1 MRMKRIRFTYPVRI
15 RRTCLLVC
23 LVITA
28 MLLLLGACTQSE
40 VEDRKQLSEEVE
52 GFFSL
57 SVQSNVSSVT
67 RAVVPL
73 DETQEVF
80 IKDLWVGQYAPS
92 GTLVKEQYF
101 ASLTLQDGVDV
112 RLSKSEDEQTVYL
125 VANAGNLQGKADKAD
140 DLLKLELDYA
150 STADGKP
157 SGNTCMMVG
166 SWQGTV
172 DAGGISGEV
181 ELTRLVAKI
190 SFTYSVGGTDFSF
203 TPSSVSLRN
212 VPVKS
217 RLSEPDGQLADI
229 SYRDYTE
236 VPPSGD
242 AATIY
247 WYLPENKAGIAS
259 REDAVDSEKRKTGK
273 GVANATYIE
282 LKGTAVQNKVTYPDV
297 CFKLYPGSGS
307 ADNSMND
314 YMIRRNNY
322 YALEIRLTGIDFS
335 DERVS
340 LGKEP
345 DFENPDN
352 LGAEKGASKSFQV
365 TSQPG
370 KPWSFMLPNWL
381 AAKIGDVSISAGS
394 EIGFQGPAR
403 IEFTAVTANPKAE
416 ERKESIVIDNKEVVI
431 IQNPSSLS
439 TGSAVSL
446 AAESG
451 SAGGS
456 TFTATKGLPWVAT
469 LVADGGWLG
478 WQDGAV
484 SSGNETQGSS
494 QSLLVKAV
502 SANPSASPRNG
513 KITVKGGSATDGVYN
528 GLTGEVT
535 VSQNGSTL
543 SGSTVRVAAALANN
557 QSATFN
563 ATKGL
568 SWSAATVADW
578 LSLIDKSGTT
588 TGSNQSLKFNVTT
601 TNPSSSTRTGKISV
615 RAGNA
620 PGTANPGPS
629 NDITVN
635 QDGSVLNVNETTKTI
650 PATAST
656 GNTSSF
662 TATAGLS
669 WSVGVESSGNW
680 LTLTSTPNSG
690 VDNTSGNAQ
699 SIIYSTPVNLNSSSR
714 EGTVTV
720 KVGNAINS
728 TDGGLTKT
736 IKVTQ
741 LGSSF
746 TVSPETIELSNASTS
761 GYVTVKGTNG
771 LPWEVSPAIQTNGIT
786 PTTTSSIINADQTLT
801 FTSSRNTG
809 KARETVF
816 TIAVKGGNHSKTVKV
831 KQAAILSVVINQDVL
846 QSYYTQI
853 SKMGYSWA
861 DFSPFDANG
870 VNTAAAHGINV
881 KLSSSPTMEGS
892 YAIQVERGQNDNI
905 GDYSTMQSICLNLNE
920 DGLSGWRLPT
930 QIELHALFKNKEK
943 IKDTTGTSA
952 FIPGNYWSSSIPV
965 NINLKDYACILYIN
979 DSDNNSG
986 AVGYQGRGFG
996 GSCLIRCVRDL

>member
-247 WYLPENKAGIAS
+247 WYLPENKAGIAGG
-259 REDAVDSEKRKTGK
+259 EDAVDSEKRKTGK

-699 SIIYSTPVNLNSSSR
+699 SIIYSAPVNLNSSSR
-714 EGTVTV
+714 EGAVTV

-736 IKVTQ
+736 IKVIQ
-741 LGSSF
+741 SGSTF
-746 TVSPETIELSNASTS
+746 TVSPETIELVNTSTS
-761 GYVTVKGTNG
+761 GSVTVKGTKNLPWTVTRQSGSDAITAGTSGSTTNG
-771 LPWEVSPAIQTNGIT
+771 L
-786 PTTTSSIINADQTLT
+786 DQILT
-801 FTSSRNTG
+801 FSATKNTG
-809 KARETVF
+809 GARSATF
-816 TIAVKGGNHSKTVKV
+816 TIAVTGGDHSKTVKI
-831 KQAAILSVVINQDVL
+831 KQATSLPPITLTINQSVL
-846 QSYYTQI
+846 TSYR
-853 SKMGYSWA
+853 MMAA
-861 DFSPFDANG
+861 DLTAYPPFNYYGSNRLLNG
-870 VNTAAAHGINV
+870 
-881 KLSSSPTMEGS
+881 SSFNGSTVMTGS
-892 YAIQVERGQNDNI
+892 YTIQVERGQKVDAAR
-905 GDYSTMQSICLNLNE
+905 YSILQNYCSDLNE
-920 DGLSGWRLPT
+920 DDLSDWRLPT
-930 QIELHALFKNKEK
+930 MIELHAMYINKGK
-943 IKDTTGTSA
+943 IEDSTSTSA
-952 FIPGNYWSSSIPV
+952 FINNWYWSSSIY
-965 NINLKDYACILYIN
+965 NGMNGAYCDLFFGNGNFNGSYDYDYY
-979 DSDNNSG
+979 
-986 AVGYQGRGFG
+986 V
-996 GSCLIRCVRDL
+996 RCVRDY